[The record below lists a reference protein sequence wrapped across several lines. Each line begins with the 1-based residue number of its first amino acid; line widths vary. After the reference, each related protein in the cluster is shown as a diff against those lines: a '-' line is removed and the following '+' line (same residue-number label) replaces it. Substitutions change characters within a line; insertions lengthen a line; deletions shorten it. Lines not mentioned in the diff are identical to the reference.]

1 LRIEFPPELL
11 HEVRL
16 EGARVVR
23 PPPLRWT
30 PPFNR
35 VVNQSSGLLFGVR
48 HDDEV
53 RVLTARAESGLAPV
67 GIFVCRARGEVF
79 LTDDDLADFEK
90 HHGILALVI
99 AGGQAG
105 FFVREPD
112 GSVQAIRSHEEF
124 QVADA
129 AAHPVSRETAAVE
142 LPRPA
147 PRWWQARSAW
157 KRVAACAGL
166 LAIPAGAFAYLRP
179 LLPHLPIAL
188 ALREDAGQLVIGWNA
203 GAILE
208 GSRLEIRDGSERTIL
223 TLAAGTSGATYGLQ
237 SGDVE
242 VGRTTAE
249 RTYGRGALGSGSIRH
264 TYRTRGSR
272 RNAAGVQRAT
282 GPDQRANARSAEIAS
297 FSGRGA
303 GARGKAGGESGS
315 RYTRTVNALS
325 ERSTGR
331 YSVSRSTGSRPAS
344 VIRRINS
351 PRRRFW
357 LVVAPAS

>member
-242 VGRTTAE
+242 VRLTTDTRTGEAHWEAARFVT
-249 RTYGRGALGSGSIRH
+249 RIGRGA
-264 TYRTRGSR
+264 
-272 RNAAGVQRAT
+272 
-282 GPDQRANARSAEIAS
+282 P
-297 FSGRGA
+297 
-303 GARGKAGGESGS
+303 GG
-315 RYTRTVNALS
+315 TL
-325 ERSTGR
+325 
-331 YSVSRSTGSRPAS
+331 PAS
-344 VIRRINS
+344 SALRDRISVLTREAQKLRRSLVEGQARVEKLAANLEAAIRE
-351 PRRRFW
+351 P
-357 LVVAPAS
+357 